1 MVTKMLYK
9 TTDNIIDVFTPL
21 REYYLLEFIQMCKVL
36 TVSTIEK
43 MIHNIDKNGPLCHPF
58 LKIHIFVQIHK
69 NCAKKAIF

>member
-1 MVTKMLYK
+1 
-9 TTDNIIDVFTPL
+9 
-21 REYYLLEFIQMCKVL
+21 MCKVL

-69 NCAKKAIF
+69 NYAKKAIF